1 MTKVSPGRM
10 MRTLVN
16 LALVLGTVLLFIR
29 VRTILIPFLL
39 AGVLAY
45 ALEAP
50 VSYLARRGF
59 SRGAAIILVYLLVA
73 AVGAVLVIGVIP
85 ELVRELSNLSVSFP
99 GFIQYAEKLAA
110 ALQARYSRTP
120 LPQSVRLVVDESLAR
135 LDTVGSQVMS
145 SMAAGMLGF
154 FTALPGIIL
163 APFLAFYLSKDL
175 HRIRAWFISI
185 VPPESRPQTLDL
197 LHEVDKVLAGFVRGE
212 ILVSIIVGALWGMTM
227 YTLGVPFAVILGI
240 ITAIGEIIPYFGPF
254 LALLPA
260 LGLALAV
267 SRTLGIR
274 VIIAY
279 IVVQQ
284 LEAIFIVPKVMGA
297 NCDLHPLVVI
307 FALLAGE
314 QLGGIGGMIV
324 AVPVAA
330 ILKVLLGRLVQQVNR
345 PLTELEPKVIAATQ
359 VRAQDAKPI
368 GAKGPLPNPSPA
380 AVTVP
385 TAGRDRTQV

>member
-1 MTKVSPGRM
+1 MPKVSPGRM
-10 MRTLVN
+10 TRTVVT
-16 LALVLGTVLLFIR
+16 LALILGTVLLLIR
-29 VRTILIPFLL
+29 VRQVLIPFIL
-39 AGVLAY
+39 AAVLAY

-50 VSYLARRGF
+50 VAYLARRGF
-59 SRGAAIILVYLLVA
+59 SRGVAIILVYLLVGA
-73 AVGAVLVIGVIP
+73 ISAVLVIGVIP

-120 LPQSVRLVVDESLAR
+120 LPQSVRLVVDESIAR

-145 SMAAGMLGF
+145 SVASGMLDF

-175 HRIRAWFISI
+175 HRIRAWFLSI
-185 VPPESRPQTLDL
+185 IPPESRPQTLDL
-197 LHEVDKVLAGFVRGE
+197 LHDVDKVLAGFVRGE
-212 ILVSIIVGALWGMTM
+212 VLVSLIVGGMWGLTM
-227 YTLGVPFAVILGI
+227 YLLGVPFAVILGI

-260 LGLALAV
+260 LGLALAM
-267 SRTLGIR
+267 SRALGLR
-274 VIIAY
+274 VIVAY
-279 IVVQQ
+279 IVIQQ
-284 LEAIFIVPKVMGA
+284 LESIFIVPKVMGA

-314 QLGGIGGMIV
+314 QLGGVGGMIV

-330 ILKVLLGRLVQQVNR
+330 ILKVLLGRLVQHVNR
-345 PLTELEPKVIAATQ
+345 PLTELEPKVITSTQ
-359 VRAQDAKPI
+359 VRE
-368 GAKGPLPNPSPA
+368 PA
-380 AVTVP
+380 AKTPRSGKGLSPGPAATVTATAP
-385 TAGRDRTQV
+385 TPSQDKS